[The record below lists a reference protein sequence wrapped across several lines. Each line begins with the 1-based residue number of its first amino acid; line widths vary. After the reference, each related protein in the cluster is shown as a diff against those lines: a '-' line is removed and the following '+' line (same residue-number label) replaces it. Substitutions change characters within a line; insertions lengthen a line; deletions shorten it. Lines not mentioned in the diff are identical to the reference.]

1 MFNFLFIGLHL
12 VCMRPA
18 IYNCN
23 ISMWNLL
30 LATFQT
36 QVSAINEIKKDRES
50 MAKVL
55 QEIEREKEN
64 LLEQVTQLTVEVI
77 EANEIG
83 RNDKAQLLETAKNFE
98 NLCAAVSEKED
109 MINSQHQVSF

>member
-1 MFNFLFIGLHL
+1 MYETYDLKL
-12 VCMRPA
+12 
-18 IYNCN
+18 Y
-23 ISMWNLL
+23 ISMLNLL

-36 QVSAINEIKKDRES
+36 QVSGMNDVKKDRENL
-50 MAKVL
+50 AKVL
-55 QEIEREKEN
+55 QEIKREKEN
-64 LLEQVTQLTVEVI
+64 LLEQVTQLIVEVI

-98 NLCAAVSEKED
+98 NLCAAVSEKEG